1 MSLRQRV
8 PQSRVAEPTA
18 LQRQIRPA
26 QAGVALA
33 AQNQVDAATPRVGVD
48 EQRIG
53 APICANAVAKTE
65 APAPP
70 RPAITPTTAPRRSSS
85 RHASA
90 ASDSSAINSPSCAGS
105 VMTCCAPTAMAAWKS
120 AASGSER
127 TTRTTRARRGSAR
140 CAQRR
145 AAATSSNTATAP
157 VHALRPDGSDA
168 WTTGSPTAAATRST
182 SSRSAGVA
190 DQRQDSVACGHDLSL
205 QRADDIPPSWL
216 WHLWMNA
223 NLGTNLTNAF
233 GMSAFEN
240 NVPQLPGDEE
250 RVPNAKETP

>member
-33 AQNQVDAATPRVGVD
+33 AQDQVDAATPRVRVD

-53 APICANAVAKTE
+53 AP
-65 APAPP
+65 
-70 RPAITPTTAPRRSSS
+70 TAPTRSRRPRRRPRRGRRSRRQPRRDDPSS

-120 AASGSER
+120 AARGSER
-127 TTRTTRARRGSAR
+127 TTRTTRPRRGSAR

-157 VHALRPDGSDA
+157 VHTLRLGRVGRVDDRQPDGRRDA
-168 WTTGSPTAAATRST
+168 VDIVSQR
-182 SSRSAGVA
+182 GVA
-190 DQRQDSVACGHDLSL
+190 DQRQDPVGCGHDLSL
-205 QRADDIPPSWL
+205 R
-216 WHLWMNA
+216 
-223 NLGTNLTNAF
+223 
-233 GMSAFEN
+233 
-240 NVPQLPGDEE
+240 PG
-250 RVPNAKETP
+250 